1 MKGKFV
7 IMFERNLQHFT
18 LNTYIIKGQ
27 KWSQASISHEKQ
39 AQDEARFQCRC
50 LVSKVISR
58 LINIIKIAP
67 FILQAKG

>member
-7 IMFERNLQHFT
+7 IMFEEIYNILHLT
-18 LNTYIIKGQ
+18 LIIKGQ